1 MAEQTEFVM
10 PKLGLTMTEGRI
22 ARWVVAPG
30 TRFAAGD
37 VVVEIETD
45 KIVNEVEAPSA
56 GILIELIEPEGATVP
71 VGAPLARWQPG
82 DAGAVPAPKP
92 TKSAEKQATAE
103 EPARVPAAT
112 EPSRPP
118 KPHAPSGRVLS
129 TPYARKLAKQKGL
142 EIATIEGTGPGG
154 RIKAIDVDRA
164 AAVVP
169 ALLPA
174 APRVDAL
181 GRSHSPA
188 AQQPGRDLSLITIDV
203 DVARLREIQLSV
215 SKAGHESLDN
225 RHYVALA
232 CVRALAALQGFSD
245 TVPVGFAVDAPAGPS
260 LLTLH
265 APPRITLLALASET
279 ADLERRA
286 GQDRLRR
293 EDTAGGHMLIL
304 AGGNSTRVFGPAVP
318 PGWATAIGIGSV
330 REVFRPG
337 ADGSPLL
344 GHEMTLAL
352 SYAASELPHGEALDL
367 LASIKALLEA
377 PLSML
382 V

>member
-1 MAEQTEFVM
+1 MAEQAEFIM

-56 GILIELIEPEGATVP
+56 GILIELIEPEGATAP
-71 VGAPLARWQPG
+71 VGAPLARWQPD

-92 TKSAEKQATAE
+92 TKSAEKQTTAE
-103 EPARVPAAT
+103 EPARVPATT
-112 EPSRPP
+112 EPSPPP

-154 RIKAIDVDRA
+154 RIKAIDVERA
-164 AAVVP
+164 AA
-169 ALLPA
+169 LSA

-181 GRSHSPA
+181 GRSYSPA
-188 AQQPGRDLSLITIDV
+188 AQQPGRDLSLITIDI
-203 DVARLREIQLSV
+203 DVARLREIELSV
-215 SKAGHESLDN
+215 SKAGHEALEN

-265 APPRITLLALASET
+265 IPPRITLLALASET

-286 GQDRLRR
+286 GQNRLRR

-318 PGWATAIGIGSV
+318 PGWASAIGIGSG

-344 GHEMTLAL
+344 GHEMTLSL
-352 SYAASELPHGEALDL
+352 SYAASELPHGAALDL
-367 LASIKALLEA
+367 LVSIKALLEA